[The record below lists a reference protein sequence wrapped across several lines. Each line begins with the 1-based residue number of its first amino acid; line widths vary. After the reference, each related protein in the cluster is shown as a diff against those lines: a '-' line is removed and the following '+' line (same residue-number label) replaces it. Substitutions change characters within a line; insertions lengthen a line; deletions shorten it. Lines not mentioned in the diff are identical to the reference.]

1 MKRLKKA
8 QFRGAFPGMLKLAR
22 FTRRS
27 KFVQLMQVLLA
38 ALVLVF
44 SLAGAGANAQTCR
57 ATTPSG
63 NYGNV
68 NILSGAPAS
77 TTANFSVTCTGRRN
91 AKVRLCLDLSIGTS
105 VNNALVTRALASG
118 ANDMVH
124 EIYADPAHSQIWGAW
139 SDNAGF
145 YPYGSGGIQRDV
157 TISANGAVVQPF
169 TLYGQIAGSQT
180 TLPPGTYVWQSTSP
194 GLTYYNANATS
205 PSCPSGTLFY
215 QGPSGADTWTATIL
229 PNCLLSATDVNF
241 GAVGSLTP
249 GVAATGMISATC
261 TNSTAFTLSLSNG
274 LGPGAT
280 GPTSRQMTL
289 GVNAIT
295 YGLYQD
301 SAHSLPFG
309 STTGVDT
316 ASGTGNGLVQSFPVY
331 GFVPSQP
338 TPTVGSYADTIVVT
352 LTY

>member
-1 MKRLKKA
+1 
-8 QFRGAFPGMLKLAR
+8 MLKQALITPRAN
-22 FTRRS
+22 FAH
-27 KFVQLMQVLLA
+27 LMRMLLP
-38 ALVLVF
+38 ALVLAF
-44 SLAGAGANAQTCR
+44 SLAGARVQAQTCR
-57 ATTPSG
+57 ATAPSG

-68 NILSGAPAS
+68 NILSGAPANTS
-77 TTANFSVTCTGRRN
+77 ANFSVTCTGRKN

-105 VNNALVTRALASG
+105 VNNALVTRALANGS
-118 ANDMVH
+118 NYMVH
-124 EIYADPAHSQIWGAW
+124 EIYADPAHSQIWGGW

-157 TISANGAVVQPF
+157 TLGANGTIRQLF
-169 TLYGQIAGSQT
+169 TLYGQVAGSQT
-180 TLPPGTYVWQSTSP
+180 TLPPATYVWQSTSP
-194 GLTYYNANATS
+194 GLTYYYANATS
-205 PSCPSGTLFY
+205 PSCPSGTLYY
-215 QGPSGADTWTATIL
+215 QGPFNADTWTATVL

-249 GVAATGMISATC
+249 GIAATGMISATC
-261 TNSTAFTLSLSNG
+261 TNTTAFTLSLNNG

-289 GVNAIT
+289 GANTIT

-309 STTGVDT
+309 STIGVDT
-316 ASGTGNGLVQSFPVY
+316 ASGMGSGLAQTFPVY

-338 TPTVGSYADTIVVT
+338 TPAVGAYSDTIVVT